1 MSLTISGLRFAYGQ
15 NTVFD
20 KLDAAP
26 LITGEMTA
34 LVGPNGVGKSS
45 LFRLVAGHLKP
56 LAGTIALDGV
66 TIADLRERQRSE
78 LIFLLTQHTA
88 TRAALVA
95 FDVILLAKRGWQG
108 GKASASDIA
117 EVEEILDVLG
127 IEHLADRL
135 VSELSGGQQQL
146 VALAQ
151 ALVRNPQVLLLDE
164 PTSAL
169 DLRRQLEVLSLVQR
183 ITRDRKIITIAALH
197 DLSLACRFADRF
209 MLISKAGVVVDGQP
223 EAVLRNDMTGR
234 AYGVKIEVEKNAK
247 GNLFVHAELA
257 GAGPLTSIG

>member
-1 MSLTISGLRFAYGQ
+1 MSLTIKGLRFAYGQ

-20 KLDAAP
+20 RLDASP
-26 LITGEMTA
+26 FVKGQMTA

-56 LAGTIALDGV
+56 IEGAISLDGAS
-66 TIADLRERQRSE
+66 IAEMSERQRSE
-78 LIFLLTQHTA
+78 RIFLLTQHTA
-88 TRAALVA
+88 MRAALVA
-95 FDVILLAKRGWQG
+95 FDIILLAKRGWQG

-117 EVEEILDVLG
+117 EVENVLDLLG

-146 VALAQ
+146 IALAQ
-151 ALVRNPQVLLLDE
+151 ALARDPQVLLLDE

-169 DLRRQLEVLSLVQR
+169 DLRRQLEVLSLVQKV
-183 ITRDRKIITIAALH
+183 TRDRDIITIAALH

-209 MLISKAGVVVDGQP
+209 MLISRAGVVADGHP
-223 EAVLRNDMTGR
+223 EDVLRNDVTGH
-234 AYGVKIEVEKNAK
+234 AYGVKIDVERNAK

-257 GAGPLTSIG
+257 